1 MSKKR
6 PSNRLNVGERGTQ
19 EAPGRKRGCVFES
32 EVKFSGIMGRERESE
47 SERERDTY
55 IGRELNMKQEAR
67 RDRRASGKS

>member
-47 SERERDTY
+47 SERERDIHWERVEYET
-55 IGRELNMKQEAR
+55 GSTPGQ
-67 RDRRASGKS
+67 KSLW